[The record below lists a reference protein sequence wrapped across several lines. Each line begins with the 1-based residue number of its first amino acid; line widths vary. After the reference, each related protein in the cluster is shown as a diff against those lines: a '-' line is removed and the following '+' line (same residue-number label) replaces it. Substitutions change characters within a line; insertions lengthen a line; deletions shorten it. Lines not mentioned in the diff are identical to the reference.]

1 MLIYSGQG
9 AMAEVTQKSS
19 VVLLSLTCTVVPSKK
34 HGWVKWRSKTTI
46 KILIHRD
53 FLPGLFI

>member
-9 AMAEVTQKSS
+9 AMAEITQKSS

-34 HGWVKWRSKTTI
+34 HVWVKWRSKNNDKDI
-46 KILIHRD
+46 NS
-53 FLPGLFI
+53 